1 MDAIVHVWAP
11 PDLAVQH
18 LAVAPGD
25 DTAREWEG
33 ATACGHAGVLR
44 WVHGET
50 VDRGATCERCMAAVG
65 TAPPLDG
72 DDPGPV

>member
-1 MDAIVHVWAP
+1 MDAMVRVWVP

-18 LAVAPGD
+18 FSVPPAP
-25 DTAREWEG
+25 DTEREWSG
-33 ATACGHAGVLR
+33 VTACGINGVLR

-50 VDRGATCERCMAAVG
+50 VDRGATCEACMGLVG
-65 TAPPLDG
+65 PNPPMEG